1 MILYKSP
8 WEHLCIL
15 SLPEVEMNFTETRSP
30 QIIQNV
36 IISKTSLIHMVI
48 YESSTDLE
56 LRDKFGDVFA
66 LSLWLNG
73 AFLLGFLTN
82 NCFSDV
88 MTFFWALKG
97 FFEILCTSQFY
108 IKLTSL
114 HPQFLGA
121 HSSVG
126 SLLQPVMVV
135 YLVTVLVSFVHFC
148 LGHF

>member
-1 MILYKSP
+1 
-8 WEHLCIL
+8 
-15 SLPEVEMNFTETRSP
+15 
-30 QIIQNV
+30 
-36 IISKTSLIHMVI
+36 MVI

-135 YLVTVLVSFVHFC
+135 YLVTVFFDSEHSC
-148 LGHF
+148 LGQLLQLFLV